1 MSNLRIQERTSRG
14 VTIVDLDGRITLGD
28 TNRQLHN
35 AIRRLVEE
43 GKTQIVLDLAK
54 VTYIDSTGLGE
65 LVSGFSTL
73 KAKNGAL
80 KLLRVPGKVM
90 DLMVMTK
97 LYTVFEIHE
106 EEINAVNSFDVPA
119 ENITRPL
126 DASFAADARAGGK
139 IH

>member
-1 MSNLRIQERTSRG
+1 MSNLTIQERSSRG
-14 VTIVDLDGRITLGD
+14 VTIVDLAGKISLGES
-28 TNRQLHN
+28 NKQLHD

-43 GKTQIVLDLAK
+43 GKTQIVLDLSK
-54 VTYIDSTGLGE
+54 VNYIDSSGLGE

-73 KAKNGAL
+73 KANNGAL
-80 KLLRVPGKVM
+80 KLLAVPAKVM
-90 DLMVMTK
+90 DLMIMTK

-126 DASFAADARAGGK
+126 DADFAADAKAGGLV
-139 IH
+139 H

>member
-1 MSNLRIQERTSRG
+1 MSNLTVQERSSRG
-14 VTIVDLDGRITLGD
+14 VTILDLTGKITLGD
-28 TNRQLHN
+28 TNGQLHN
-35 AIRRLVEE
+35 AIKRLLEE

-54 VTYIDSTGLGE
+54 VSYIDSTGLGE

-73 KAKNGAL
+73 KANNGAL
-80 KLLRVPGKVM
+80 KLLKVPGKVM

-119 ENITRPL
+119 ESITRPL
-126 DASFAADARAGGK
+126 DASFAANARGGGP

>member
-1 MSNLRIQERTSRG
+1 MSNLTIRERTSRG
-14 VTIVDLDGRITLGD
+14 VTIIALDGRITLGD

-43 GKTQIVLDLAK
+43 GKTQVVLDLGK

-73 KAKNGAL
+73 KANNGAL
-80 KLLRVPGKVM
+80 KLLNVPGKVM

-119 ENITRPL
+119 ESITRPL
-126 DASFAADARAGGK
+126 DASFAADARANRP

>member
-1 MSNLRIQERTSRG
+1 MSNLTIRERTSRG
-14 VTIVDLDGRITLGD
+14 VTIIALDGRITLGD

-43 GKTQIVLDLAK
+43 GKTQVVLDLGK

-73 KAKNGAL
+73 KANNGAL
-80 KLLRVPGKVM
+80 KLLNVPGKVM

-119 ENITRPL
+119 ENVTLPL
-126 DASFAADARAGGK
+126 DASFAANARANRPV
-139 IH
+139 H

>member
-1 MSNLRIQERTSRG
+1 MSNLKIHERSSRG
-14 VTIVDLDGRITLGD
+14 VTVLDLTGKIILGN
-28 TNRQLHN
+28 TNKQLHD
-35 AIRRLVEE
+35 AIKQLVRE
-43 GKTQIVLDLAK
+43 GETQIVLNLAE

-73 KAKNGAL
+73 KANNGAL
-80 KLLRVPGKVM
+80 KLLKVPGKVM

-119 ENITRPL
+119 ESITRPL
-126 DASFAADARAGGK
+126 DASFAADARANRP

>member
-119 ENITRPL
+119 EIITRPL